1 MLKKKRFKFQVLF
14 EVAELSSVPFVNGVL
29 YAKVRLL
36 DGGSFTEF
44 TSREEVCHHQV
55 RWQQKYQFTCKMTAS
70 ITSGVLDPCIC
81 RVSIRKEVKG
91 GKSSQK
97 LGFADVNL
105 SQYAGAGSSSRRYL
119 LKGYDSRSRQDNSM
133 LKVNISMTLLSGDPC
148 FKAPKSKSLMLPGR
162 GEEEDLQPEN
172 KGASDDDSTG
182 SIASNSSG
190 FGSLPRPNYAESV
203 DDVSGGESTM
213 SKRAAIAAATS
224 ACLSHKR
231 SGSSGSSYSR
241 ASDSPSVS
249 HSRQSSTGLFLP
261 THVRSGSI
269 ESGRSEPSKSGSVR
283 QHAVRKLETSAC
295 IEKKV
300 CSTRLDADELVNEL
314 IQATDFQSEDSP
326 EVSGLQLYVG
336 RDGSTVLGSRQSSHQ
351 IVGAFEQVIIERR

>member
-1 MLKKKRFKFQVLF
+1 MMKKKRFKFEVLF

-36 DGGSFTEF
+36 DGSFTEF
-44 TSREEVCHHQV
+44 TSRKEVCNHQV
-55 RWQQKYQFTCKMTAS
+55 RWQQKYTFTCKMTAS

-81 RVSIRKEVKG
+81 RVSIRKELKG

-105 SQYAGAGSSSRRYL
+105 AQYAGAGSSSRRYL

-133 LKVNISMTLLSGDPC
+133 LRINISMTLLSGDPC
-148 FKAPKSKSLMLPGR
+148 FKAPKCKTLMLTSR
-162 GEEEDLQPEN
+162 GEEDLQPEN
-172 KGASDDDSTG
+172 KGASDEES
-182 SIASNSSG
+182 SASSG
-190 FGSLPRPNYAESV
+190 FGSLPWPNHTDTV
-203 DDVSGGESTM
+203 DGIADIPGGDNVTCKKTASAAVTSG
-213 SKRAAIAAATS
+213 
-224 ACLSHKR
+224 LSHKR
-231 SGSSGSSYSR
+231 SGSSGSMYSR
-241 ASDSPSVS
+241 ASDSPSAATGS
-249 HSRQSSTGLFLP
+249 HSRQSSTGLSIP

-269 ESGRSEPSKSGSVR
+269 ESSRSEQSKMSIVR
-283 QHAVRKLETSAC
+283 QHTVRKLETSAC

-300 CSTRLDADELVNEL
+300 YSTRRDADELVNEL
-314 IQATDFQSEDSP
+314 IQATDFQSKDSA

-351 IVGAFEQVIIERR
+351 ISGVFEQVIIERQ